1 MAKIRR
7 VAIGDRA
14 WTDARGWVLNPLP
27 LAGLEGRPLGNLHVA
42 SLQPGAVRGNHAHAS
57 AAEWLLFCG
66 GPASLTTGTEEI
78 LVGGGEPELFE
89 IPAGL
94 PHAIVNR
101 SAGDLLVVSMKRTE
115 RRPRRFSERARTPN
129 FFLRLFPWRN
139 PMLKKMKKLVK
150 DKDVCVLATVMDN
163 VPHCSLMS
171 YVPDRD
177 CREIYMMTRKGT
189 KKFRNLAAN
198 RTVSLLIDTREEDCG
213 ADRARIKALTVSG
226 VFKTIGDKAKKKLVR
241 QKLLKKHP
249 QLKPFAE
256 DPDTEIF
263 AVKVKTFQLLDGV
276 KDSYFEK
283 VK

>member
-1 MAKIRR
+1 
-7 VAIGDRA
+7 
-14 WTDARGWVLNPLP
+14 
-27 LAGLEGRPLGNLHVA
+27 
-42 SLQPGAVRGNHAHAS
+42 
-57 AAEWLLFCG
+57 
-66 GPASLTTGTEEI
+66 
-78 LVGGGEPELFE
+78 
-89 IPAGL
+89 
-94 PHAIVNR
+94 
-101 SAGDLLVVSMKRTE
+101 
-115 RRPRRFSERARTPN
+115 
-129 FFLRLFPWRN
+129 
-139 PMLKKMKKLVK
+139 MLKKMKKIVK

-177 CREIYMMTRKGT
+177 CREIYMMTQKGT

-256 DPDTEIF
+256 DPDAEVF
-263 AVKVKTFQLLDGV
+263 AVKVKTLQLLDGV

>member
-1 MAKIRR
+1 
-7 VAIGDRA
+7 
-14 WTDARGWVLNPLP
+14 
-27 LAGLEGRPLGNLHVA
+27 
-42 SLQPGAVRGNHAHAS
+42 
-57 AAEWLLFCG
+57 
-66 GPASLTTGTEEI
+66 
-78 LVGGGEPELFE
+78 
-89 IPAGL
+89 
-94 PHAIVNR
+94 
-101 SAGDLLVVSMKRTE
+101 
-115 RRPRRFSERARTPN
+115 
-129 FFLRLFPWRN
+129 
-139 PMLKKMKKLVK
+139 MLKKMKKLVK

-276 KDSYFEK
+276 MDSYFEK

>member
-1 MAKIRR
+1 
-7 VAIGDRA
+7 
-14 WTDARGWVLNPLP
+14 
-27 LAGLEGRPLGNLHVA
+27 
-42 SLQPGAVRGNHAHAS
+42 
-57 AAEWLLFCG
+57 
-66 GPASLTTGTEEI
+66 
-78 LVGGGEPELFE
+78 
-89 IPAGL
+89 
-94 PHAIVNR
+94 
-101 SAGDLLVVSMKRTE
+101 
-115 RRPRRFSERARTPN
+115 
-129 FFLRLFPWRN
+129 
-139 PMLKKMKKLVK
+139 MLKKMKRLVK

-198 RTVSLLIDTREEDCG
+198 KTVSLLIDTREEDCG

-249 QLKPFAE
+249 QLKPFAQ
-256 DPDTEIF
+256 DPDTEVF

>member
-1 MAKIRR
+1 
-7 VAIGDRA
+7 
-14 WTDARGWVLNPLP
+14 
-27 LAGLEGRPLGNLHVA
+27 
-42 SLQPGAVRGNHAHAS
+42 
-57 AAEWLLFCG
+57 
-66 GPASLTTGTEEI
+66 
-78 LVGGGEPELFE
+78 
-89 IPAGL
+89 
-94 PHAIVNR
+94 
-101 SAGDLLVVSMKRTE
+101 
-115 RRPRRFSERARTPN
+115 
-129 FFLRLFPWRN
+129 
-139 PMLKKMKKLVK
+139 MLKKMKKIVK

-177 CREIYMMTRKGT
+177 CREIYMMTQKGT

-256 DPDTEIF
+256 DPDAEVF
-263 AVKVKTFQLLDGV
+263 AVKVKTLQLLDGV
-276 KDSYFEK
+276 KTSYFEK
-283 VK
+283 IK